1 MEKFVIK
8 MAEVFKAL
16 GDPNRLKIIKLLLL
30 NKDEPLCVAD
40 LAKRLGISQPAIS
53 QHLKILKNIDVL
65 EPHKVGFR
73 VYYKVDTDL
82 VKTLTGKVEK
92 LLDLA
97 FDDNYYPEE

>member
-1 MEKFVIK
+1 MKEFVVQ

-16 GDPNRLKIIKLLLL
+16 GDPNRLKIIKLLVI
-30 NKDEPLCVAD
+30 NRDKELCVAD
-40 LAKRLGISQPAIS
+40 LAMKLGISQPAVS

-73 VYYKVDTDL
+73 VYYKVDVDL
-82 VKTLTGKVEK
+82 MKTLTGEVEK

-97 FDDNYYPEE
+97 FDDNYCPEE